1 MKIKIFTVGGT
12 IDKIYFDAKSDYE
25 VGESLLNQI
34 LGEANASFEYSI
46 EQVMRKD
53 SLDMDDND
61 RALLARRVAE
71 ATEDKI
77 LITHGTDTMV
87 LSAQAVAPGSNKTI
101 VFTGALK
108 PARFRDSDATFNV
121 GFALGVLQSNSTG
134 VYIAMNGQVLRP
146 ENTRKVRESNRFES
160 F

>member
-1 MKIKIFTVGGT
+1 VGGT
-12 IDKIYFDAKSDYE
+12 IDKVYFDAKSEYE
-25 VGESLLNQI
+25 VGESLLNEMMGQ
-34 LGEANASFEYSI
+34 ANVCFEYAI
-46 EQVMRKD
+46 DPVMKKD

-61 RALLARRVAE
+61 RSLLKEKVA
-71 ATEDKI
+71 AAPEDKI

-87 LSAQAVAPGSNKTI
+87 LSAQALSGISDKTI

-121 GFALGVLQSNSTG
+121 GFALGVLQSVPQG
-134 VYIAMNGQVLRP
+134 VYIAMNGKVFNPL
-146 ENTRKVRESNRFES
+146 NTRKVREANRFES